1 MEVDKTFTKDE
12 LIRQYEKLNEELA
25 KEVQFSLALKTQL
38 EESSKKIK
46 ELNEKSWNLERDR
59 DKLKKKINEIVFNQ
73 IAKLEAIKMLFS
85 IASSGHTHRSKAMFS
100 EHAKHVIDEEI
111 KATQHSAGVF
121 DLHDNMPF

>member
-12 LIRQYEKLNEELA
+12 LIRQEELA
-25 KEVQFSLALKTQL
+25 KEVKCSLALKTQL
-38 EESSKKIK
+38 EESSKKIRD
-46 ELNEKSWNLERDR
+46 LNDKAHNLERDR

-73 IAKLEAIKMLFS
+73 IAKLEAVKMLFS
-85 IASSGHTHRSKAMFS
+85 IASSGHTHRSKTMFS

-111 KATQHSAGVF
+111 KATRHNAGVF

>member
-1 MEVDKTFTKDE
+1 MFHKAKINSKLQLGE
-12 LIRQYEKLNEELA
+12 LFIQKGTGRSEEIN
-25 KEVQFSLALKTQL
+25 KML
-38 EESSKKIK
+38 EHGISQHKVIWSKMHD
-46 ELNEKSWNLERDR
+46 LEIDR

-73 IAKLEAIKMLFS
+73 IAKLEAVKMLFS

-111 KATQHSAGVF
+111 KATKYNANVLAF